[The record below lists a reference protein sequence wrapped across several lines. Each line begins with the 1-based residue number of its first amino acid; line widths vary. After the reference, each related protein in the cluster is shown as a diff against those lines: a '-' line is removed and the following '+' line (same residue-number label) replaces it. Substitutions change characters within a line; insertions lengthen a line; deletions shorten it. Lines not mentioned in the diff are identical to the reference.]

1 LNQRDLFLLDSAR
14 VFLAPGVAVTRTGLK
29 DSRSGDACTLS
40 ALGRHIVPQLE
51 TGVTIKALIRSI
63 RRTYDIEERTVR
75 ADLQQFFTVLSSAQ
89 LLSIQQSYLGELG
102 ARIRRRASSLLR
114 RPARALQAGRRSPYR
129 RYPAT
134 PAGIL
139 KGSLKAHQPTMAV
152 GVVLAGAI
160 QPLVFL
166 PLIRRGE
173 LPSLRMA
180 FFAVQPLMVY
190 VGLLVASV
198 ILHEF
203 IHYWV
208 ARQLAVRLKSV
219 YVGPGVVGIT
229 QLDDGSGRNGIVS
242 AAGPIGTVLVLIWL
256 ALLVP
261 QLHLGYPFTGI
272 AAPVLCLAVAVIHLF
287 GLTPLTSDGKQFWKL
302 LGFAETRPGK
312 VA

>member
-14 VFLAPGVAVTRTGLK
+14 VFLAPGVVVKRTGLK
-29 DSRSGDACTLS
+29 DSCSGDACTLN
-40 ALGRHIVPQLE
+40 ALGRHIAAQLQ

-63 RRTYDIEERTVR
+63 KRTYDIEESKVR
-75 ADLQQFFTVLSSAQ
+75 ADLQQFMTVLSSAQ
-89 LLSIQQSYLGELG
+89 MLSIRQSYLGELG
-102 ARIRRRASSLLR
+102 ARLRRRASRLLG
-114 RPARALQAGRRSPYR
+114 RPARRPHAGRRSPYR

-139 KGSLKAHQPTMAV
+139 VGSLKAHQPTAAV
-152 GVVLAGAI
+152 GLFLAVAI

-173 LPSLRMA
+173 APSLRMA
-180 FFAVQPLMVY
+180 FYAVEPLMAY

-198 ILHEF
+198 ILHEL
-203 IHYWV
+203 IHYGV
-208 ARQLAVRLKSV
+208 AVRLGVRLKSV

-242 AAGPIGTVLVLIWL
+242 AAGPLGTVLVLIWL

-261 QLHLGYPFTGI
+261 QLHPPYPFTGI
-272 AAPVLCLAVAVIHLF
+272 AAPVLFLAVAIVHLL
-287 GLTPLTSDGKQFWKL
+287 GLTPLTTDGRQFWKL
-302 LGFAETRPGK
+302 LGFAEMQRGK